1 MKTKVDLKEDQFD
14 AIQCSVGDDLELFTQ
29 QLNDQKVKNSEGIKF
44 LFLNQMTNSNNDF
57 LHYSCSRYT
66 SLEHHN
72 INTYLEHKV
81 SKLYN
86 FFFIFPWDKFL
97 SVLLIMIFIK
107 LIVSPLW

>member
-86 FFFIFPWDKFL
+86 FFFHF
-97 SVLLIMIFIK
+97 SMG
-107 LIVSPLW
+107 